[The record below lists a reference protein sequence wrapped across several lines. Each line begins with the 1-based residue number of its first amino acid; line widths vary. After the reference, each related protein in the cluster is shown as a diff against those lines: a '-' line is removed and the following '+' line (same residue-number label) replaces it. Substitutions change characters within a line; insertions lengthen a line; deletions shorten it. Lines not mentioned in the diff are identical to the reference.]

1 MSRASHR
8 RGDDGRMNAA
18 ASCHGRC
25 VDGAGVTTT
34 ANDGR
39 GDVQARKKN
48 GDDMPITKDLPA
60 KPVVQTAEYG
70 QSRGSSLE
78 SHKSAMGKP
87 HVGAS

>member
-18 ASCHGRC
+18 ASCHGKC

-34 ANDGR
+34 LTMDEETCKPE
-39 GDVQARKKN
+39 KKN
-48 GDDMPITKDLPA
+48 DDDMPITKDLPA

-70 QSRGSSLE
+70 QSRGTSLD
-78 SHKSAMGKP
+78 SHKTAMGKP